1 MGSESIAHETE
12 VKSKLVGQKNTET
25 KHLFLVKARLL
36 SFFATKTN
44 YKYGRRFLLLVGYNI

>member
-1 MGSESIAHETE
+1 MGSESIAHETK

-36 SFFATKTN
+36 SFFATKTLQIWQALSATS
-44 YKYGRRFLLLVGYNI
+44 GL